1 MKTITTLYIL
11 LLTTYTVIA
20 QEKLT
25 TNSGEINF
33 EATVP
38 FLEEIK
44 AVNRTVAITLEPKTN
59 TFLCV
64 VMIKDFHFNLDLME
78 QHFNENY
85 LESERYPKAVFKG
98 KITNFDLKDINASE
112 KEYVVHG
119 KLYIHGKFKD
129 IETKLLIK
137 KVNEGLLITSN
148 FPISISDFN
157 ISIPEKV
164 TAKISKTANTK
175 LSGIVKSNDQIYL
188 TLK

>member
-1 MKTITTLYIL
+1 MKTITILYFF
-11 LLTTYTVIA
+11 LLTTYSVVA

-33 EATVP
+33 EASVP

-64 VMIKDFHFNLDLME
+64 VMIKDFHFQLDLMQ

-98 KITNFDLKDINASE
+98 KIANFDFKDVSASE

-129 IETKLLIK
+129 IEAKLLIK
-137 KVNEGLLITSN
+137 KVNEGLQINSN
-148 FPISISDFN
+148 FPISISDFD
-157 ISIPEKV
+157 IQIPEKV
-164 TAKISKTANTK
+164 VAKISKTANTK
-175 LSGIVKSNDQIYL
+175 LTGIVKTDDQIYL